1 MSASC
6 GGISAARKRAESA
19 LQGSVT
25 EFLQAICECTSHG
38 LATNAAVLTET
49 AHGYDPQDIY
59 QDAIFMS
66 PGENL
71 TTVEYNTIIF
81 GVIYGFLGK
90 ENDTLI

>member
-1 MSASC
+1 MKSILAAAS
-6 GGISAARKRAESA
+6 SMM
-19 LQGSVT
+19 
-25 EFLQAICECTSHG
+25 